1 MSPRPRA
8 RSKFSIIDLVVDH
21 YASLRNASTGRI
33 SVIDMS
39 IFVGLPGA
47 AAAVPLILGASAGRV
62 PELLSTTAI
71 FTGLTFGAYVLMFD
85 MTMRATDHTD
95 PARRGPILQLAAEL
109 RANISYAVLVG
120 LGLSAL
126 LAGFVMFDETGRLP
140 SSITAVVVFAAIQLI
155 LTIAMVLKRVRALYR
170 AYPAAQRDRIP

>member
-1 MSPRPRA
+1 VT
-8 RSKFSIIDLVVDH
+8 DLLVDH
-21 YASLRNASTGRI
+21 YSSLRNASTGRI
-33 SVIDMS
+33 SVIDLS
-39 IFVGLPGA
+39 IFVGVPAA
-47 AAAVPLILGASAGRV
+47 AAAVPVVLGASAGRV

-95 PARRGPILQLAAEL
+95 PARRGPLLQLAAEL

-120 LGLSAL
+120 LALSAL
-126 LAGFVMFDETGRLP
+126 LAGFVMFAESDRLP
-140 SSITAVVVFAAIQLI
+140 TPVTAIVVFAALQLM

-170 AYPAAQRDRIP
+170 AYPAAQRDRVP